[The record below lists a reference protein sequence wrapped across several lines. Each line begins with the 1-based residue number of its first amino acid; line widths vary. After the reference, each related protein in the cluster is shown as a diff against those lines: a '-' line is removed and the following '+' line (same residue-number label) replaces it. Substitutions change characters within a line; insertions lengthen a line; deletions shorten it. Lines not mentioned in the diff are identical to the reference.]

1 MEFELGKDYSGYR
14 FLDVVRRSKDGI
26 EYRVQNIL
34 AQRQEQLRVLPE
46 AAEDDLEQTERF
58 LREVRIRSRLIHPNI
73 VILFNGF
80 KLANKLVM
88 TTELQE
94 GPALWERLELGVIPW
109 REAAALIQQ
118 ALSAIGFAHG
128 QNVIHRDINPE
139 NIVIAPGGVLKI
151 NNFGLAKIID
161 GPKLTQVGTI
171 LGNVYYISPE
181 QVKGTAALDS
191 RTDLYS
197 LGAVFYHML
206 CGRPPFNSTSQFEVM
221 LAHVNTPPWSPS
233 AVNPAVPRELDAV
246 LLTALAK
253 DPSKRYQ
260 DAAAFANALDAALT
274 AIDRPAEERAVPAAH
289 EATPP
294 HLPVP
299 PVLAPAFPSAQPK
312 PDTGSFDW
320 LFYGGLAAGASAIL
334 WGMWLV
340 AQ

>member
-34 AQRQEQLRVLPE
+34 AQRQERLRVLPE
-46 AAEDDLEQTERF
+46 AAQGDLEQTERF
-58 LREVRIRSRLIHPNI
+58 LREVHVRSRLIHPNI
-73 VILFNGF
+73 VTLFNGF
-80 KLANKLVM
+80 ELQRQLVM
-88 TTELQE
+88 TTELLE
-94 GPALWERLELGVIPW
+94 GPALFERLELGVIPW
-109 REAAALIQQ
+109 REAATLIRQ
-118 ALSAIGFAHG
+118 ALSAIGFAHE

-139 NIVIAPGGVLKI
+139 NIVITPGGILKL
-151 NNFGLAKIID
+151 NNFGLAKTVD

-233 AVNPAVPRELDAV
+233 VVNPTLPRELDAV
-246 LLTALAK
+246 VLTALAK
-253 DPSKRYQ
+253 DPAKRYQ
-260 DAAAFANALDAALT
+260 DAAAFAAALDAALS
-274 AIDRPAEERAVPAAH
+274 AIDAPTTADAPAAAH
-289 EATPP
+289 GAGPP
-294 HLPVP
+294 HLPMP
-299 PVLAPAFPSAQPK
+299 PVLAPAFPSAESK
-312 PDTGSFDW
+312 PAASSFDW